1 MQEITLAA
9 TQGALAA
16 TQGPLAAT
24 QGPAWEL
31 ETSQAAR
38 LAIVW
43 NTSKLQKEHAAQFK
57 VFSAREDCDNKRRNF
72 RYYLQARHPYIG
84 TL

>member
-31 ETSQAAR
+31 ETSQVAR

-43 NTSKLQKEHAAQFK
+43 NTSRLEKEN
-57 VFSAREDCDNKRRNF
+57 VV
-72 RYYLQARHPYIG
+72 
-84 TL
+84 